1 MNTTIK
7 LALAFLVSVL
17 FFNTNVNAGSYSG
30 PDLSGQKV
38 TISGPWLAPEDGYIR
53 EIAAIFEKATGATV
67 EYGGSDSFEQQIVID
82 IKAGS
87 PPDLAVNVQGVYYHY
102 ELGAQTTARD
112 IFARQSLAG
121 MGITL
126 VFVDEDYLEQ
136 DPLGT
141 TREALNYQDSSRLG
155 GR

>member
-17 FFNTNVNAGSYSG
+17 FINTNVNAGSYSG

-67 EYGGSDSFEQQIVID
+67 EYGVQIV
-82 IKAGS
+82 
-87 PPDLAVNVQGVYYHY
+87 
-102 ELGAQTTARD
+102 
-112 IFARQSLAG
+112 
-121 MGITL
+121 
-126 VFVDEDYLEQ
+126 
-136 DPLGT
+136 
-141 TREALNYQDSSRLG
+141 LNNKLLLI
-155 GR
+155 